1 MSDAEPDTSETSSTA
16 TAMNVFR
23 AVNPGM
29 DEDTQRILENS
40 LNETD
45 NSLFTLLMTSDWEDN
60 YPNEKAVE
68 KFFKYIKAGRAL
80 VNSLTDSDTPTQQ
93 RAALKVLVRCLHKNL
108 EIEINRIEETAY

>member
-1 MSDAEPDTSETSSTA
+1 
-16 TAMNVFR
+16 MNVFR

-45 NSLFTLLMTSDWEDN
+45 NSLFTLLMTSDWAVY

-68 KFFKYIKAGRAL
+68 KFFKYVKAGRAL
-80 VNSLTDSDTPTQQ
+80 VNSVMDSDTPTQQ

-108 EIEINRIEETAY
+108 EKEIDRIDETDY